1 MTMQLADSADDI
13 IRLALAEDIG
23 PGDITT
29 YTVVPPE
36 ATATGQFLFKQE
48 GVLSGI
54 GIAGRVFEL
63 VDTRVEWTPLAE
75 NGDAIGAG
83 TVVATICGPAQAIL
97 IGERTALNL
106 VQRLSGVATMTRA
119 FVNAVA
125 GTGARI
131 VDTRKTTPGMRVFEK
146 GAVRHGGGANHRFGL
161 HDGILIKDNHIAA
174 VGGDIPRAVARARAS
189 APHTIKVEVEVT
201 SLEQLEIAL
210 DAEADIVMLDNMR
223 QDEMREAVARTAGRA
238 LLEASGG
245 VRLDTVRSIAE
256 TGVDL
261 ISVGA
266 LTHSAPA
273 VDISLELAMRA
284 PES

>member
-1 MTMQLADSADDI
+1 MTMQLSDSADDI

-36 ATATGQFLFKQE
+36 ATATGHFLFKQD

-63 VDTRVEWTPLAE
+63 IDTRVEWTPLVE
-75 NGDAIGAG
+75 NGDIASAG
-83 TVVATICGPAQAIL
+83 TVVATVSGPAQAIL
-97 IGERTALNL
+97 IGERTALNMA
-106 VQRLSGVATMTRA
+106 QRLSGVATMTRA
-119 FVNAVA
+119 FVEAVA
-125 GTGARI
+125 GTRARI

-146 GAVRHGGGANHRFGL
+146 GAVRHGGGTNHRFGL
-161 HDGILIKDNHIAA
+161 YDGVLIKDNHIAA
-174 VGGDIPRAVARARAS
+174 LGGDIRRAIHAARAS

-201 SLEQLEIAL
+201 SLVQLEIAL

-223 QDEMREAVARTAGRA
+223 QDEMREAVTRTAGRA

-245 VRLDTVRSIAE
+245 VRLDTVRAIAE

-273 VDISLELAMRA
+273 IDISLELSVSAA
-284 PES
+284 GS